1 MTDIV
6 DRLRKPNMNALT
18 VEERFLL
25 IVGIMNEAADEI
37 ERLRK
42 IEAAVYALRWDDRG
56 LLMAGVDELRDAVG
70 GGQDS

>member
-1 MTDIV
+1 MTDVV

-42 IEAAVYALRWDDRG
+42 IEAAADRYIHSYVEDGSFQALQDLVRQ
-56 LLMAGVDELRDAVG
+56 
-70 GGQDS
+70 GQENG

>member
-6 DRLRKPNMNALT
+6 ERLRGASWARIQQFGMDDY
-18 VEERFLL
+18 R
-25 IVGIMNEAADEI
+25 EAADEI

-42 IEAAVYALRWDDRG
+42 IEAAVHALRWDDRG

-70 GGQDS
+70 GGQGS